1 LTAVTNLTPRSQ
13 CRDRETQLTVE
24 INKIQRLIIV
34 VLALVSPS
42 AVAQTALETPRP
54 IRVVMDNAYAPFAFQ
69 SDEGTSQGILIDQW
83 QAWEKKTGIKVEIHA
98 MDWGEALRRMRA
110 GEFDVIDC
118 IVETADR
125 RDYFDFTPAYAT
137 IEASIYFRADISGI
151 TDLASLKGFP
161 VGVKAGDQHIDQL
174 KANGVTTVIPF
185 ENNDAIVEA
194 AKQHKIN
201 VFVVDDP
208 SAIYL
213 LNKMGIE
220 EEFRHSPPMFRD
232 ELRRAV
238 RKGDAALLS
247 TVVDGFAAIEPGEL
261 KEIDEKW
268 FGRTINR
275 YGRYVTYAGY
285 AGVVAILLM
294 AGLVGWNRTLRKRI
308 LQRTAALGESEQRFR
323 QIAENIH
330 EVFWLIDMVKQ
341 TTLYI
346 SPAYEAIW
354 SRTCESL
361 YQAPRSFI
369 AAIHPDDRA
378 RVVDAIETDREH
390 GFEVEYRVVRPDGSI
405 RWIWDRGF
413 PIRDKS
419 KRFYRVAGLAEDIT
433 ERKQAEERL
442 KATSEQ
448 LRALSAS
455 LSSAREAEGTRIAR
469 ELHDEMGSAL
479 TSLKWDLESIEKS
492 CSEAGNQAASS
503 NIREKIAGM
512 TKVIDTT
519 LDAVLRISSDLRPTI
534 LDDLGLLEAIEW
546 QAQQFEA
553 RTGIACQVDS
563 LVENVDLSREKATAV
578 FRVLQE
584 ALTNVLRHAHATRV
598 NITIAEEEAV
608 FAFELR
614 DNGRGITEEEKT
626 GSRSLGLIGMRER
639 ANLVG
644 GTIEITGNG
653 ERGTVLTLRVP
664 IHGQDSA

>member
-1 LTAVTNLTPRSQ
+1 MN
-13 CRDRETQLTVE
+13 
-24 INKIQRLIIV
+24 
-34 VLALVSPS
+34 
-42 AVAQTALETPRP
+42 
-54 IRVVMDNAYAPFAFQ
+54 
-69 SDEGTSQGILIDQW
+69 
-83 QAWEKKTGIKVEIHA
+83 
-98 MDWGEALRRMRA
+98 WGEALRRMRA

-118 IVETADR
+118 VVETADR

-194 AKQHKIN
+194 AQQHKIN

-213 LNKMGIE
+213 LNKMGIG

-285 AGVVAILLM
+285 AGVLAILLM

-354 SRTCESL
+354 GRTCESL

-378 RVVDAIETDREH
+378 RVVDTIETDREH

-413 PIRDKS
+413 PIKDKS

-433 ERKQAEERL
+433 GRKQAEERL

-455 LSSAREAEGTRIAR
+455 LSSAREEEGTRIAR

-512 TKVIDTT
+512 IEVIDTT

-563 LVENVDLSREKATAV
+563 FVENVDLSREKATAV

>member
-1 LTAVTNLTPRSQ
+1 M
-13 CRDRETQLTVE
+13 TVE
-24 INKIQRLIIV
+24 IREILHPIIFA
-34 VLALVSPS
+34 LALVSPS
-42 AVAQTALETPRP
+42 AMGQTALETPQP

-69 SDEGTSQGILIDQW
+69 SDEGKSQGILIDQW
-83 QAWEKKTGIKVEIHA
+83 QAWEEKTGIKVEIHA

-110 GEFDVIDC
+110 GEYDVIDC
-118 IVETADR
+118 IVETAER

-161 VGVKAGDQHIDQL
+161 VGVKTGDQHIDQL
-174 KANGVTTVIPF
+174 TANGVTTVIPF
-185 ENNDAIVEA
+185 ENNDAIIEA
-194 AKQHKIN
+194 ARQHKIN

-208 SAIYL
+208 SSLYL
-213 LNKMGIE
+213 LNKMGLE
-220 EEFRHSPPMFRD
+220 EEFRHSAPIFRD

-238 RKGDAALLS
+238 LKGNAGLLR
-247 TVVDGFAAIEPGEL
+247 TVADGFAAIEPGKL
-261 KEIDEKW
+261 KRIDEKW
-268 FGRTINR
+268 FGSTINK
-275 YGRYVTYAGY
+275 YGRYVTYAAY
-285 AGVVAILLM
+285 AGVIAILLM
-294 AGLVGWNRTLRKRI
+294 AGLVGWNRTLRIRI
-308 LQRTAALGESEQRFR
+308 LHRTAALGESEQRFR

-341 TTLYI
+341 TILYV

-354 SRTCESL
+354 GRTCESL

-369 AAIHPDDRA
+369 AAIHPEDRA
-378 RVVDAIETDREH
+378 RVVDAIERDREH

-413 PIRDKS
+413 PIRDELA
-419 KRFYRVAGLAEDIT
+419 RLYRIAGIAEDIT
-433 ERKQAEERL
+433 ERKKAEEQL

-455 LSSAREAEGTRIAR
+455 ISSAREEEGTRIAR

-479 TSLKWDLESIEKS
+479 TSLKWELESIEKL
-492 CSEAGNQAASS
+492 CSEAGNQAESS
-503 NIREKIAGM
+503 NAREKIKGM
-512 TKVIDTT
+512 MEVIDAT
-519 LDAVLRISSDLRPTI
+519 LNAVLRISSELRPTI

-553 RTGIACQVDS
+553 RTGIDCQIDS
-563 LVENVDLSREKATAV
+563 FVENVDLTREKATAV

-598 NITIAEEEAV
+598 NITIGEEEGE
-608 FAFELR
+608 FAFEIR
-614 DNGRGITEEEKT
+614 DNGRGITEDEIN

-639 ANLVG
+639 AHLAG
-644 GTIEITGNG
+644 GRIEIIGIG
-653 ERGTVLTLRVP
+653 ARGTLLILRVP
-664 IHGQDSA
+664 IHGQEQLRYDKSGHQQTEASHE

>member
-1 LTAVTNLTPRSQ
+1 
-13 CRDRETQLTVE
+13 LTVE
-24 INKIQRLIIV
+24 IREILHPIIFA
-34 VLALVSPS
+34 LALVSPS
-42 AVAQTALETPRP
+42 AMGQTALETPQP

-69 SDEGTSQGILIDQW
+69 SDEGKSQGILIDQW
-83 QAWEKKTGIKVEIHA
+83 QAWEEKTGIKVEIHA

-110 GEFDVIDC
+110 GEYDVIDC
-118 IVETADR
+118 IVETAER

-161 VGVKAGDQHIDQL
+161 VGVKTGDQHIDQL
-174 KANGVTTVIPF
+174 TANGVTTVIPF
-185 ENNDAIVEA
+185 ENNDAIIEA
-194 AKQHKIN
+194 ARQHKIN

-208 SAIYL
+208 SSLYL
-213 LNKMGIE
+213 LNKMGLE
-220 EEFRHSPPMFRD
+220 EEFRHSAPIFRD

-238 RKGDAALLS
+238 LKGNAGLLR
-247 TVVDGFAAIEPGEL
+247 TVADGFAAIEPGKL
-261 KEIDEKW
+261 KRIDEKW
-268 FGRTINR
+268 FGSTINK
-275 YGRYVTYAGY
+275 YGRYVTYAAY
-285 AGVVAILLM
+285 AGVIAILLM
-294 AGLVGWNRTLRKRI
+294 AGLVGWNRTLRIRI
-308 LQRTAALGESEQRFR
+308 LHRTAALGESEQRFR

-341 TTLYI
+341 TILYV

-354 SRTCESL
+354 GRTCESL

-369 AAIHPDDRA
+369 AAIHPEDRA
-378 RVVDAIETDREH
+378 RVVDAIERDREH

-413 PIRDKS
+413 PIRDELA
-419 KRFYRVAGLAEDIT
+419 RLYRIAGIAEDIT
-433 ERKQAEERL
+433 ERKKAEEQL

-455 LSSAREAEGTRIAR
+455 ISSAREEEGTRIAR

-479 TSLKWDLESIEKS
+479 TSLKWELESIEKL
-492 CSEAGNQAASS
+492 CSEAGNQAESS
-503 NIREKIAGM
+503 NAREKIKGM
-512 TKVIDTT
+512 MEVIDAT
-519 LDAVLRISSDLRPTI
+519 LNAVLRISSELRPTI

-553 RTGIACQVDS
+553 RTGIDCQIDS
-563 LVENVDLSREKATAV
+563 FVENVDLTREKATAV

-598 NITIAEEEAV
+598 NITIGEEEGE
-608 FAFELR
+608 FAFEIR
-614 DNGRGITEEEKT
+614 DNGRGITEDEIN

-639 ANLVG
+639 AHLAG
-644 GTIEITGNG
+644 GRIEIIGIG
-653 ERGTVLTLRVP
+653 ARGTLLILRVP
-664 IHGQDSA
+664 IHGQEQLRYDKSGHQQTEASHE

>member
-1 LTAVTNLTPRSQ
+1 MG
-13 CRDRETQLTVE
+13 
-24 INKIQRLIIV
+24 
-34 VLALVSPS
+34 
-42 AVAQTALETPRP
+42 QTALETPQP

-69 SDEGTSQGILIDQW
+69 SDEGKSQGILIDQW
-83 QAWEKKTGIKVEIHA
+83 QAWEEKTGIKVEIHA

-110 GEFDVIDC
+110 GEYDVIDC
-118 IVETADR
+118 IVETAER

-161 VGVKAGDQHIDQL
+161 VGVKTGDQHIDQL
-174 KANGVTTVIPF
+174 TANGVTTVIPF
-185 ENNDAIVEA
+185 ENNDAIIEA
-194 AKQHKIN
+194 ARQHKIN

-208 SAIYL
+208 SSLYL
-213 LNKMGIE
+213 LNKMGLE
-220 EEFRHSPPMFRD
+220 EEFRHSAPIFRD

-238 RKGDAALLS
+238 LKGNAGLLR
-247 TVVDGFAAIEPGEL
+247 TVADGFAAIEPGKL
-261 KEIDEKW
+261 KRIDEKW
-268 FGRTINR
+268 FGSTINK
-275 YGRYVTYAGY
+275 YGRYVTYAAY
-285 AGVVAILLM
+285 AGVIAILLM
-294 AGLVGWNRTLRKRI
+294 AGLVGWNRTLRIRI
-308 LQRTAALGESEQRFR
+308 LHRTAALGESEQRFR

-341 TTLYI
+341 TILYV

-354 SRTCESL
+354 GRTCESL

-369 AAIHPDDRA
+369 AAIHPEDRA
-378 RVVDAIETDREH
+378 RVVDAIERDREH

-413 PIRDKS
+413 PIRDELA
-419 KRFYRVAGLAEDIT
+419 RLYRIAGIAEDIT
-433 ERKQAEERL
+433 ERKKAEEQL

-455 LSSAREAEGTRIAR
+455 ISSAREEEGTRIAR

-479 TSLKWDLESIEKS
+479 TSLKWELESIEKL
-492 CSEAGNQAASS
+492 CSEAGNQAESS
-503 NIREKIAGM
+503 NAREKIKGM
-512 TKVIDTT
+512 MEVIDAT
-519 LDAVLRISSDLRPTI
+519 LNAVLRISSELRPTI

-553 RTGIACQVDS
+553 RTGIDCQIDS
-563 LVENVDLSREKATAV
+563 FVENVDLTREKATAV

-598 NITIAEEEAV
+598 NITIGEEEGE
-608 FAFELR
+608 FAFEIR
-614 DNGRGITEEEKT
+614 DNGRGITEDEIN

-639 ANLVG
+639 AHLAG
-644 GTIEITGNG
+644 GRIEIIGIG
-653 ERGTVLTLRVP
+653 ARGTLLILRVP
-664 IHGQDSA
+664 IHGQEQLRYDKSGHQQTEASHE

>member
-1 LTAVTNLTPRSQ
+1 M
-13 CRDRETQLTVE
+13 TVE
-24 INKIQRLIIV
+24 IKEIRRLIIV
-34 VLALVSPS
+34 VLALVSPC
-42 AVAQTALETPRP
+42 AVAQTAPETQRP
-54 IRVVMDNAYAPFAFQ
+54 IRVAVDNAYAPFAFQ
-69 SDEGTSQGILIDQW
+69 SDEGKSQGILIDQW
-83 QAWEKKTGIKVEIHA
+83 QAWERQTGIKVDIHA
-98 MDWGEALRRMRA
+98 MDWSEALRCMRA
-110 GEFDVIDC
+110 GEYDVIDC
-118 IVETADR
+118 IVETAER
-125 RDYFDFTPAYAT
+125 RAYFDFTPAYAT

-161 VGVKAGDQHIDQL
+161 VAVKAGDQHIDQL
-174 KANGVTTVIPF
+174 KANGVTTVILF
-185 ENNDAIVEA
+185 ENNDTIIEA

-208 SAIYL
+208 SALYL

-220 EEFRHSPPMFRD
+220 EEFRHSPPIFRD

-238 RKGDAALLS
+238 LKGNAALLH
-247 TVVDGFAAIEPGEL
+247 TVSEGFASIDPIEL
-261 KEIDEKW
+261 KQIDEKW

-275 YGRYVTYAGY
+275 YGRYLTYAGY
-285 AGVVAILLM
+285 AAVVAFLLI

-341 TTLYI
+341 TTLYV
-346 SPAYEAIW
+346 SPAYEAVW
-354 SRTCESL
+354 GRTCESL

-369 AAIHPDDRA
+369 AAIHLEDRA

-419 KRFYRVAGLAEDIT
+419 KRFYRVAGIAEDIT
-433 ERKQAEERL
+433 ERKQAEEKLR
-442 KATSEQ
+442 ATSEQ

-455 LSSAREAEGTRIAR
+455 LSSAREEEGTRIAR

-492 CSEAGNQAASS
+492 CSEAGNRAASS
-503 NIREKIAGM
+503 NIRDKIAGM
-512 TKVIDTT
+512 MEVIDAT
-519 LDAVLRISSDLRPTI
+519 LNAVLRISSDLRPTI

-553 RTGIACQVDS
+553 RTGIACQIDS
-563 LVENVDLSREKATAV
+563 FVENVDLSCEKTTAV

-614 DNGRGITEEEKT
+614 DNGRGITEDEKT

-639 ANLVG
+639 AHLVG
-644 GTIEITGNG
+644 GTIEIIGDG

-664 IHGQDSA
+664 IHGQDSALGSTPSDESLLGSG

>member
-1 LTAVTNLTPRSQ
+1 M
-13 CRDRETQLTVE
+13 
-24 INKIQRLIIV
+24 
-34 VLALVSPS
+34 
-42 AVAQTALETPRP
+42 AQTALETPQP

-69 SDEGTSQGILIDQW
+69 SDEGKSQGILIDQW
-83 QAWEKKTGIKVEIHA
+83 QAWEEKTGIKVEIHA

-110 GEFDVIDC
+110 GEYDVIDC
-118 IVETADR
+118 IVETAER

-161 VGVKAGDQHIDQL
+161 VGVKTGDQHIDQL
-174 KANGVTTVIPF
+174 TANGVTTVIPF
-185 ENNDAIVEA
+185 ENNDAIIEA
-194 AKQHKIN
+194 ARQHKIN

-208 SAIYL
+208 SSLYL
-213 LNKMGIE
+213 LNKMGLE
-220 EEFRHSPPMFRD
+220 EEFRHSAPIFRD

-238 RKGDAALLS
+238 LKGNAGLLR
-247 TVVDGFAAIEPGEL
+247 TVADGFAAIEPGKL
-261 KEIDEKW
+261 KRIDEKW
-268 FGRTINR
+268 FGSTINK
-275 YGRYVTYAGY
+275 YGRYVTYAAY
-285 AGVVAILLM
+285 AGVIAILLM
-294 AGLVGWNRTLRKRI
+294 AGLVGWNRTLRIRI
-308 LQRTAALGESEQRFR
+308 LHRTAALGESEQRFR

-341 TTLYI
+341 TILYV

-354 SRTCESL
+354 GRTCESL

-369 AAIHPDDRA
+369 AAIHPEDRA
-378 RVVDAIETDREH
+378 RVVDAIERDREH

-413 PIRDKS
+413 PIRDELA
-419 KRFYRVAGLAEDIT
+419 RLYRIAGIAEDIT
-433 ERKQAEERL
+433 ERKKAEEQL

-455 LSSAREAEGTRIAR
+455 ISSAREEEGTRIAR

-479 TSLKWDLESIEKS
+479 TSLKWELESIEKL
-492 CSEAGNQAASS
+492 CSEAGNQAESS
-503 NIREKIAGM
+503 NAREKIKGM
-512 TKVIDTT
+512 MEVIDAT
-519 LDAVLRISSDLRPTI
+519 LNAVLRISSELRPTI

-553 RTGIACQVDS
+553 RTGIDCQIDS
-563 LVENVDLSREKATAV
+563 FVENVDLTREKATAV

-598 NITIAEEEAV
+598 NITIGEEEGE
-608 FAFELR
+608 FAFEIR
-614 DNGRGITEEEKT
+614 DNGRGITEDEIN

-639 ANLVG
+639 AHLAG
-644 GTIEITGNG
+644 GRIEIIGIG
-653 ERGTVLTLRVP
+653 ARGTLLILRVP
-664 IHGQDSA
+664 IHGQEQLRYDKSGHQQTEASHE